1 MSTNVSKTDI
11 SESMLDKKVLFIGLD
26 GASRRIIDKMIA
38 QKELPAI
45 KRLISTGSYFPSSH
59 SFRPCASPVIW
70 TSMATGKKPEKHG
83 IKGFFDNSYSLT
95 AKRIWEIFDILGFP
109 VGVMGHFL
117 TWPPQKVN
125 AGFIIPSILALGKE
139 CYPENYGF
147 LWELTH
153 DSDNQKKISPR
164 RMLKYF
170 GICYKNGIR
179 LSTFFEVALGFVKKR
194 LPFMENLDRFAFMSS
209 ISMRT
214 KFYRDL
220 FIHLYRKFN
229 PNYAYFH
236 IHLIDTYSHHY
247 WQYLEPELY
256 DNVPQDDVG
265 RYGQKIC
272 NAYRNADH
280 IIQNILDAVGPN
292 TLVVIASDHGF
303 RGVKKASRWFEQMTV
318 RVQKLVSMDPK
329 GDIYVSIIIPTI
341 HVRVRNATPGKN
353 NYYKSFLQSIKI
365 LENKK
370 SLFTIEE
377 IESGDF
383 LLEFNREIDGISGK
397 HIEING
403 KSFPAE
409 DLLMKVQDYTA
420 GIHDEKDG
428 ILILNGPGVQKNG
441 SQKNAVHTY
450 DIMPTILALCNM
462 PIGKDMD
469 GEVITAGV
477 ENDFLR
483 KYPVRYIDSYENLWG
498 KGKDD
503 DGKREFSEEEAMNLK
518 EQLRSLG
525 YM

>member
-1 MSTNVSKTDI
+1 MSTTVSKTDI
-11 SESMLDKKVLFIGLD
+11 SEAMLDKKVLFIGLD
-26 GASRRIIDKMIA
+26 GASKRIIDKMMA

-45 KRLISTGSYFPSSH
+45 ERLISTGSYFHSSH
-59 SFRPCASPVIW
+59 SFKPCASPVIW
-70 TSMATGKKPEKHG
+70 TSMSTGKKPEKHG
-83 IKGFFDNSYSLT
+83 IKGFFDNTYSLT

-125 AGFIIPSILALGKE
+125 DGFIIPNILALGNE

-153 DSDNQKKISPR
+153 DPDNQKKISAR

-170 GICYKNGIR
+170 GPCYKNGIR
-179 LSTFFEVALGFVKKR
+179 LSTFLEVVLGFVKKR
-194 LPFMENLDRFAFMSS
+194 LPFLENLDRFSFISS

-214 KFYRDL
+214 KLYRDL
-220 FIHLYRKFN
+220 FIHLYRKFK
-229 PNYAYFH
+229 PQYAYFH
-236 IHLIDTYSHHY
+236 IHLIDTYSHYY

-256 DNVPQDDVG
+256 DNVPQDEVR
-265 RYGQKIC
+265 RYGQKIY

-280 IIQNILDAVGPN
+280 IIQNILDAVDSD

-303 RGVKKASRWFEQMTV
+303 RGVEKASSWFDQMTV

-341 HVRVRNATPGKN
+341 HVRVRNATPEKN
-353 NYYKSFLQSIKI
+353 NYYKAFLQSIKI

-377 IESGDF
+377 IEAGDF

-397 HIEING
+397 HIEVNG

-420 GIHDEKDG
+420 GVHDEKDG
-428 ILILNGPGVQKNG
+428 ILILNGPGIQQNG

-450 DIMPTILALCNM
+450 DITPTILALCNM
-462 PIGKDMD
+462 PIGEDMD
-469 GEVITAGV
+469 GEVITAGI
-477 ENDFLR
+477 ENDFLQ
-483 KYPVRYIDSYENLWG
+483 KYPIHYIGSYEDVG
-498 KGKDD
+498 ESEADA
-503 DGKREFSEEEAMNLK
+503 GKREFSEEEARNLK
-518 EQLRSLG
+518 EQLKDLG